1 MDALNK
7 EKKHELIRRVFPDL
21 RYGGDPDIE
30 RYFELRR
37 DRRLA
42 DALAIYNGRLR
53 VRYPDDLA
61 RVVLL
66 RLYRERD
73 TRYASY
79 QESLILDLADK
90 LALRIAANID
100 LIVAPLE
107 RADLSNAFSALKAV
121 ESVLTRFG
129 GDSEAALAQLAR
141 YEEFSRI
148 LEHRSVLSRRALEL
162 VREYDAVARADS
174 PADYDFIARSEAI
187 ERRRRSTQCSDHG
200 GSSAHVQEERYDF
213 VAMSRENEEK
223 RQAQERTRTK
233 YFDPSRIRFSAED
246 RSRVEIPA
254 SLRRREDRVLVF
266 CAKYWN
272 QVRDPSFDRLAF
284 LYSRKYG
291 TNHYEI
297 FRAVKLGRQRGSSDD
312 EILSAVSGIL
322 TTSYDYSV
330 SGDLYMQVMWRRLR
344 SRMEA
349 RATEHR
355 LAAPGPESRVRAAH
369 AERRKVLGSTETE
382 SRVRNADYT
391 SVRSAPTPGFAARAP
406 DFAVRDASARADS
419 IVAKRDPKLRPTLE
433 KIKPKTH
440 ESAAV
445 EPRLTADA
453 AAKPKRKAKTEKA
466 PLNAA
471 RVDGVAA
478 SPPERAAPSERGAA
492 TLTKAKR
499 ASGSRLLVRPP
510 SGPEPIPRIKGRGGS
525 ISDKIRVLSGKAY
538 DVYREIFLDRVRND
552 IHHHLL
558 ANQTRNHGIFDTAA
572 NEAEDQIFA
581 FIAAH
586 YDDPFMDWE
595 RSAERGAVESFGFAL
610 PSLDPIIEACFKR
623 L

>member
-7 EKKHELIRRVFPDL
+7 EKRHELIRRVFPDL

-37 DRRLA
+37 DRRLV
-42 DALAIYNGRLR
+42 DALAVYNGRLR
-53 VRYPDDLA
+53 VRYPDDST

-66 RLYRERD
+66 RLYREKD
-73 TRYASY
+73 ARYASY

-100 LIVAPLE
+100 LLVAPLE
-107 RADLSNAFSALKAV
+107 KADLSNAFAALKAV

-129 GDSEAALAQLAR
+129 GDSEVALEQLAR

-148 LEHRSVLSRRALEL
+148 LEHRSTLSRRALEL

-187 ERRRRSTQCSDHG
+187 ERRRRSTQ
-200 GSSAHVQEERYDF
+200 GSGERSSTAPAREERYDF
-213 VAMSRENEEK
+213 MALSREHDES
-223 RQAQERTRTK
+223 RQTRERSRTK
-233 YFDPSRIRFSAED
+233 YFDPARIRFSAED
-246 RSRVEIPA
+246 RERVEIPA
-254 SLRRREDRVLVF
+254 SLRRREDKVLVF

-272 QVRDPSFDRLAF
+272 RMRDPSFDRLAF

-297 FRAVKLGRQRGSSDD
+297 FRTIKLGRQRGSSDD

-349 RATEHR
+349 REIEHR
-355 LAAPGPESRVRAAH
+355 LAAPGPESRVRAA
-369 AERRKVLGSTETE
+369 
-382 SRVRNADYT
+382 
-391 SVRSAPTPGFAARAP
+391 RAP
-406 DFAVRDASARADS
+406 DYAVRGTSAGAES
-419 IVAKRDPKLRPTLE
+419 IVAKREARGCEPVTANIRMSEPIPAPSQPPVRKNIPIPSTEPERRATFGKIDP
-433 KIKPKTH
+433 
-440 ESAAV
+440 ESRIAAAV
-445 EPRLTADA
+445 TARA
-453 AAKPKRKAKTEKA
+453 AAGAGDT
-466 PLNAA
+466 AA
-471 RVDGVAA
+471 ISPGMIA
-478 SPPERAAPSERGAA
+478 PPERGIASLAR
-492 TLTKAKR
+492 AKK

-510 SGPEPIPRIKGRGGS
+510 SGPEPVPRIESRGGS
-525 ISDKIRVLSGKAY
+525 ISDRIRSLSGKAY
-538 DVYREIFLDRVRND
+538 DVYREIFLERVRSD

-558 ANQTRNHGIFDTAA
+558 ANQTRSHGIFDTAA
-572 NEAEDQIFA
+572 NEAEDQIFG
-581 FIAAH
+581 FMAAH

-595 RSAERGAVESFGFAL
+595 HSAGRDAVESFGFSV